1 MAKKSIVKPKQRE
14 AEPEKKKAERVGFV
28 EQMKNLLNSRWTY
41 VFCSA
46 ILMFVFYVNYNEVYD
61 KKPDLNGDNI
71 IYYSLGK
78 SLAEG
83 NGYTDVISYNKM
95 PHTHFPPG
103 YPAFIATCLSLDSEL
118 DFEHFKKLNGV
129 LLGLSV
135 LMFFLIL
142 KRVTN
147 NNLFVAFSASVLMCL
162 QRELLRFST
171 IVMSEMLYLFLTMLV
186 VYLAVVLYQK
196 RSFKDYTW
204 RSYVALVMFLLI
216 ISYIYFVRTMGLS
229 MILGVIGW
237 FGALAFCSFVKFYRD
252 KRSGEESVL
261 YKSKALYCLKMMAL
275 ASLALFL
282 AKGAWDIRNEEVG
295 HTQSNY
301 VSNFKKKER
310 GEVMSSMSDWVARCK
325 SNVKNYVGK
334 LIPESVFVVDYEDN
348 YVVTKTDFVLGV
360 VLLALILIG
369 LFRTGVG
376 GFLIFSYL
384 SLTFGVLLL
393 YPEQFATMRYIV
405 AAVPFVVFLYLNGI
419 YNGLKFLAERAFLPQ
434 WIRSRSVAVSSVLLT
449 LYALFWLA
457 PLHTEAQ
464 AGARYYAKQPLE
476 DVLDKSA
483 QNYIAAAKWCKD
495 SLPDTAR
502 LICRKPEIYYL
513 YSGFKKSGN
522 FPQYV
527 PIDTFYNFLVEK
539 KVTHVILDDWFKHA
553 YITIYPVV
561 KAYPDKFKVLRKI
574 GESDSVKK
582 ENPTYVLRFNPEWGY
597 VGDMVDGKK
606 EGRGVETHQN
616 GVRYEGEF
624 KNNAANGYGVYVD
637 PNRGVELKGIWKDG
651 KLKDGEGTER
661 YGDLIYKGKIKNSLP
676 DGYGVCYDSTG
687 AEKWKGVWSK
697 GMLIKNSA
705 TAK

>member
-204 RSYVALVMFLLI
+204 RSYVALVMFLLV

-282 AKGAWDIRNEEVG
+282 AKGAWDIRNEKIG

-369 LFRTGVG
+369 LFFIPCPTKKEALV
-376 GFLIFSYL
+376 
-384 SLTFGVLLL
+384 
-393 YPEQFATMRYIV
+393 
-405 AAVPFVVFLYLNGI
+405 FVVDIWSFAALSGTVCNNALHSGGCAVCYIPL
-419 YNGLKFLAERAFLPQ
+419 FERHLQRFEVFGGEGF
-434 WIRSRSVAVSSVLLT
+434 SSSVDKKQVCCS
-449 LYALFWLA
+449 LFCVAYVVRIVL
-457 PLHTEAQ
+457 
-464 AGARYYAKQPLE
+464 AGAVAHGGAGGRSLLCE
-476 DVLDKSA
+476 
-483 QNYIAAAKWCKD
+483 AAF
-495 SLPDTAR
+495 
-502 LICRKPEIYYL
+502 
-513 YSGFKKSGN
+513 GG
-522 FPQYV
+522 
-527 PIDTFYNFLVEK
+527 
-539 KVTHVILDDWFKHA
+539 
-553 YITIYPVV
+553 
-561 KAYPDKFKVLRKI
+561 
-574 GESDSVKK
+574 
-582 ENPTYVLRFNPEWGY
+582 RFG
-597 VGDMVDGKK
+597 
-606 EGRGVETHQN
+606 
-616 GVRYEGEF
+616 
-624 KNNAANGYGVYVD
+624 
-637 PNRGVELKGIWKDG
+637 
-651 KLKDGEGTER
+651 
-661 YGDLIYKGKIKNSLP
+661 
-676 DGYGVCYDSTG
+676 
-687 AEKWKGVWSK
+687 
-697 GMLIKNSA
+697 
-705 TAK
+705 